1 MEDNNCKILRIKQL
15 ISHLGV
21 QDSTFADEIG
31 VYKSDMSKYLSGKRK
46 VTYELLGKIAV
57 RYKQIN
63 SAWLLMGIGNML
75 TDDESSPNTTTNI
88 SINRAGN
95 IHATHSA
102 VATGGS
108 ALNIGM
114 TAEHSAN
121 GTPYFGMESAACGAL
136 SGYGDALT
144 ANNSDGSVVIPTLA
158 TKDGDIFLQTKGRSM
173 IDRKCPERSIPE
185 GSMVLVRRWTQ
196 RFIEWGEI
204 YCVATADGFV
214 VKRLMPGSSAEFI
227 SCVSADTENYP
238 TYEIPTCDIKSIGR
252 VIAIVSTQLL

>member
-1 MEDNNCKILRIKQL
+1 MTNEDRILRIKNL
-15 ISHLGV
+15 ISELGM
-21 QDSTFADEIG
+21 SNGKFADEIG
-31 VYKSDMSKYLSGKRK
+31 INRGDFSKYINGKLSISEKLMNK
-46 VTYELLGKIAV
+46 VIVSFPNL
-57 RYKQIN
+57 N
-63 SAWLLMGIGNML
+63 PSWLLYGAGNMFN
-75 TDDESSPNTTTNI
+75 SSQPTTNI
-88 SINRAGN
+88 NINRTGN

-114 TAEHSAN
+114 AAEHSAT

-136 SGYGDALT
+136 SGYGDSLT
-144 ANNSDGSVVIPTLA
+144 ANNSDGSVVIPTLP

-214 VKRLMPGSSAEFI
+214 VKRLMPGSSAEYI